1 MSTVAEIREAIGRL
15 SLEERA
21 EITAELC
28 GWDDDEWDR
37 EMMRD
42 SAAGE
47 FANLNHE
54 ADTAHAS
61 GQTRLLDEILREP

>member
-47 FANLNHE
+47 FAALNRA
-54 ADTAHAS
+54 ADAALAA
-61 GQTRLLDEILREP
+61 GQIRVLDDILREP